1 MSFQIRGIDP
11 APFGPLFDLG
21 PEALLA
27 LGARRVTADAPD
39 AYPCRVSLERAPQGA
54 ELLLVH
60 HAHQTVATS
69 PYRAAGPIFVGRSA
83 APGVYRDELPP
94 ILRDRLLSLRAYDGD
109 GLMVD
114 AEVAENLEVLDL
126 IRRFLHDPAVAYV
139 HAHFA
144 RRGCFAGRIDRDA
157 SSPRP

>member
-11 APFGPLFDLG
+11 APFSPLFDLDA
-21 PEALLA
+21 EALLA
-27 LGARRVTADAPD
+27 RGARRVTADVPD
-39 AYPCRVSLERAPQGA
+39 AYPCRISLERAPEGA

-69 PYRAAGPIFVGRSA
+69 PYRAAGPIFVGRWT
-83 APGVYRDELPP
+83 APGVYRDELAP

-114 AEVAENLEVLDL
+114 AEVGENSEALAV
-126 IRRFLHDPAVAYV
+126 IRRFLDDPAVADV

-144 RRGCFAGRIDRDA
+144 RRGCFAARIDRDG
-157 SSPRP
+157 

>member
-11 APFGPLFDLG
+11 APFSPLFDLDA
-21 PEALLA
+21 EALLA
-27 LGARRVTADAPD
+27 RGARRVTADAPD
-39 AYPCRVSLERAPQGA
+39 AYPCRISLERAPEGA

-69 PYRAAGPIFVGRSA
+69 PYRAAGPVFVSRA
-83 APGVYRDELPP
+83 NAPAQYRAELAP
-94 ILRDRLLSLRAYDGD
+94 IMRDRLLSLRAYDGD

-114 AEVAENLEVLDL
+114 AEVGENGAVLDL
-126 IRRFLHDPAVAYV
+126 IRRFLDDPAVAYV

-144 RRGCFAGRIDRDA
+144 RRGCFAARIDRDG
-157 SSPRP
+157 P

>member
-11 APFGPLFDLG
+11 APFGPLFDLDA
-21 PEALLA
+21 EALLA
-27 LGARRVTADAPD
+27 FGARRVTADAPD
-39 AYPCRVSLERAPQGA
+39 AYPCRISLERAPEGA

-83 APGVYRDELPP
+83 APGVYRDELAP
-94 ILRDRLLSLRAYDGD
+94 IMRGRLLSLRAYDSD

-114 AEVAENLEVLDL
+114 AEVAEDGAVLDL
-126 IRRFLHDPAVAYV
+126 IGRFFDDSAVAYL

-144 RRGCFAGRIDRDA
+144 RRGCFAARIDRDGT
-157 SSPRP
+157 

>member
-11 APFGPLFDLG
+11 APFQPLFDLDAS
-21 PEALLA
+21 ALHA
-27 LGARRVTADAPD
+27 MGARRVTADAPD
-39 AYPCRVSLERAPQGA
+39 AFPCRVSLERAPEGG

-60 HAHQTVATS
+60 YAHQTVATS
-69 PYRAAGPIFVGRSA
+69 PYRAAGPIFVGRSEV
-83 APGVYRDELPP
+83 PGVYRDELPP

-114 AEVAENLEVLDL
+114 ADVAENGAVHAL
-126 IRRFLHDPAVAYV
+126 IGRFLDDPAVAYV

-144 RRGCFAGRIDRDA
+144 RRGCFAARVDRDA
-157 SSPRP
+157 S